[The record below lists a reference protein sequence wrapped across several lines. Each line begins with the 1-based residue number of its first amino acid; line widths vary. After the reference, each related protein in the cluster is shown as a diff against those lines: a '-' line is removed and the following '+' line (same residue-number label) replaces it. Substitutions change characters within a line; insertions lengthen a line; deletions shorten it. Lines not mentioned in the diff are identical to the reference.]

1 MILLARNISTVV
13 AIENIPGLSDG
24 DYGLGVSVSDCGDSA
39 TGCVIKI
46 PTVNPMSHPFAY
58 ATHRVAVKSS
68 HYMGYSLTVFTY
80 GTQTTDGSM
89 YGQQPGNFIRPVQ
102 DGGNLT
108 AGSWGYIADSQLGDY
123 SVGDRWHNAPQGGYG
138 REIINDHGW
147 QPDDDGVDERYIT
160 YGVNIGW
167 GNHSDSYTAHVR
179 YDVTP
184 QEPSTPAILKINNG
198 DVCAIG
204 EGCNLNMTGIVLES
218 VDRLGVDF
226 NGDGQLSDTELCAD
240 FAIDDQYRYDASC
253 TLPDFDYSEV
263 GNVVDTDEYGGV
275 FNLILRNRDG
285 ATMNTGHQITYY
297 YQPRIDNVEVLNSDS
312 NDTLTIKDSVGV
324 IDMVSTDSTSMMLTD
339 DGDVYLWGNT
349 PLHDGNNWIFDK
361 TMAPT
366 MVKLPDLTNTDRI
379 VDIDAYGNS
388 YYAVSRQG
396 YLYAWGDNSARQLP
410 LDNNSGWIVSPSKSG
425 YYDTNK
431 DNRQANMVIVGDGFG
446 ATVDAPRSDDDKNM
460 SSWGANNHGQLGR
473 NSINDGT
480 WMVNTVAEGSYPLID
495 GEEFI
500 QADAGKANVI
510 AVTDAGR
517 VFTWGEYG
525 GEESDEQYG
534 NRLGFKATE
543 DARRPHDITFS
554 DGSHNNDLGYNY
566 LRAAYHDES
575 KRFIQVAMGDDFAIV
590 LARDR
595 YDDNK
600 RFVYTIGSDNMGQNG
615 DGFYGEPGC
624 WAHDITG
631 QFGGKVVVGF
641 STNGQSAA
649 AWTSSG
655 QLYVWGDNLGGKLGA
670 VDNVLYAP
678 VAVLGDY
685 SIDKVALGGINYA
698 RTTNGRLLAWGGES
712 NDGSFVGRY
721 GITDITN
728 QLSHPSHQI
737 KVTGNNLD
745 KSDVWLDF
753 NGNEIMD
760 EHEEPLAKKCVNST
774 CYLQISTDNAIVGKG
789 YQIIATTPH
798 GGKYL
803 SGNSGTT
810 IDVVY
815 STAHRHEER
824 PNDEPLLDVNGD
836 EFEKINQQTLS
847 LNTENVEATK
857 AVDEAN
863 ADNAEGLKE
872 EPLESNNGG
881 DKDNSSS
888 DEVQSDDAGTD
899 NSAFGGSV
907 DDSNGDEAKTE
918 AGDES
923 AEDGSEVDGR
933 DDNATNNTE
942 CVCVPSDLGMNSNDC
957 DNAEMDYECGCEC
970 DNDGEYC
977 DTVNN
982 TDCNVGEDNKLKET
996 GICECVGDGLP
1007 DKIVADVASDD
1018 LLSGFSSST
1027 QVQLIDSRRKG
1038 CLNSVSSV
1046 DIDDQLQLFVFL
1058 NNWHGLVI
1066 KFIEA

>member
-1 MILLARNISTVV
+1 MTGLLIIGIVFGVVLCGNLVKISLASV
-13 AIENIPGLSDG
+13 IPGIG
-24 DYGLGVSVSDCGDSA
+24 DYGLGISVSNDK
-39 TGCVIKI
+39 VIL
-46 PTVNPMSHPFAY
+46 PDANPLSRPFVY
-58 ATHRVAVKSS
+58 ATHKVSVKSPY
-68 HYMGYSLTVFTY
+68 HMGYRLTVLTY
-80 GTQTTDGSM
+80 GTQTVDGSM
-89 YGQQPGNFIRPVQ
+89 YGQQGNFIRPVQ
-102 DGGNLT
+102 DSKNL
-108 AGSWGYIADSQLGDY
+108 APDSWGYTISDSQSNEHTIND
-123 SVGDRWHNAPQGGYG
+123 VWHNVPQDGYG
-138 REIINDHGW
+138 REISSNYGW
-147 QPDDDGVDERYIT
+147 QPGDDNIDEQYIT
-160 YGVNIGW
+160 YGANIGW
-167 GNHSDSYTAHVR
+167 SNHPDSYVANIKYT
-179 YDVTP
+179 VTP
-184 QEPSTPAILKINNG
+184 QEPTTPAILRIDDGGDCLIGEACQLQLTGVQLEKINR
-198 DVCAIG
+198 V
-204 EGCNLNMTGIVLES
+204 
-218 VDRLGVDF
+218 GVDF
-226 NGDGQLSDTELCAD
+226 NGNDSVDDVEACSKWTIDT
-240 FAIDDQYRYDASC
+240 QYQYTASC
-253 TLPDFDYSEV
+253 ELPQFDSSYIDAN
-263 GNVVDTDEYGGV
+263 NVAGADEFGGV
-275 FNLILRNRDG
+275 FQLLIDSNDG
-285 ATMNTGHQITYY
+285 TMNSGHQITYR
-297 YQPRIDNVEVLNSDS
+297 YQPRIDSVEVLNSDS

-525 GEESDEQYG
+525 GKESDEQYG

-698 RTTNGRLLAWGGES
+698 RTTNGRLLAWGGEN
-712 NDGSFVGRY
+712 NDGSFINQY
-721 GITDITN
+721 GVADITN
-728 QLSHPSHQI
+728 KLAHPSYHI
-737 KVTGNNLD
+737 KVMGQNLD

-753 NGNEIMD
+753 NRNEIMD
-760 EHEEPLAKKCVNST
+760 ENEKPLAKNCISTNT
-774 CYLQISTDNAIVGKG
+774 CYLQVSTDNAAVGEG
-789 YQIIATTPH
+789 YQVVTTTPH
-798 GGKYL
+798 GGRYL
-803 SGNSGTT
+803 SGDSGA
-810 IDVVY
+810 VMNVEY
-815 STAHRHEER
+815 STARRHEER

-836 EFEKINQQTLS
+836 EFVKNNS
-847 LNTENVEATK
+847 LTSMQSKPSNAMATDKDSGEDDSSVLEGEDDNVDVTNNDISADPGDSSNNATGE
-857 AVDEAN
+857 VDSESTKDGDDLGSGQEAN
-863 ADNAEGLKE
+863 DN
-872 EPLESNNGG
+872 
-881 DKDNSSS
+881 
-888 DEVQSDDAGTD
+888 VSDDKVD
-899 NSAFGGSV
+899 SGG
-907 DDSNGDEAKTE
+907 
-918 AGDES
+918 
-923 AEDGSEVDGR
+923 
-933 DDNATNNTE
+933 
-942 CVCVPSDLGMNSNDC
+942 CVCVTSGDASTDSDTGR
-957 DNAEMDYECGCEC
+957 DYDGETIDCEC
-970 DNDGEYC
+970 DDKLSGDSSKC
-977 DTVNN
+977 GGMI
-982 TDCNVGEDNKLKET
+982 TDADCGEDMCDSLDKTNLCRCTNNSALDKLEANVDDDNLSVNISS
-996 GICECVGDGLP
+996 GAQIQLVDG
-1007 DKIVADVASDD
+1007 
-1018 LLSGFSSST
+1018 
-1027 QVQLIDSRRKG
+1027 RRKG
-1038 CLNSVSSV
+1038 CFDGVGSVNV
-1046 DIDDQLQLFVFL
+1046 DD
-1058 NNWHGLVI
+1058 
-1066 KFIEA
+1066 

>member
-1 MILLARNISTVV
+1 MNNLLSLRRLFRVTGLLIIGIVFGVVLCGNLVKISLASV
-13 AIENIPGLSDG
+13 IPGIG
-24 DYGLGVSVSDCGDSA
+24 DYGLGISVSNDK
-39 TGCVIKI
+39 VIL
-46 PTVNPMSHPFAY
+46 PDANPLSRPFVY
-58 ATHRVAVKSS
+58 ATHKVSVKSPY
-68 HYMGYSLTVFTY
+68 HMGYRLTVLTY
-80 GTQTTDGSM
+80 GTQTVDGSM
-89 YGQQPGNFIRPVQ
+89 YGQQGNFIRPVQ
-102 DGGNLT
+102 DSKNLVPD
-108 AGSWGYIADSQLGDY
+108 SWGYTISDSQSNEHTIND
-123 SVGDRWHNAPQGGYG
+123 VWHNVPQDGYG
-138 REIINDHGW
+138 REISSNYGW
-147 QPDDDGVDERYIT
+147 QPGDDNIDEQYIT
-160 YGVNIGW
+160 YGANIGW
-167 GNHSDSYTAHVR
+167 SNHPDSYVANIKYT
-179 YDVTP
+179 VTP
-184 QEPSTPAILKINNG
+184 QEPTTPAILRIDDGGDCLIGEACQLQLTGVQLEKINR
-198 DVCAIG
+198 V
-204 EGCNLNMTGIVLES
+204 
-218 VDRLGVDF
+218 GVDF
-226 NGDGQLSDTELCAD
+226 NGNDSVDDVEACSKWT
-240 FAIDDQYRYDASC
+240 IDPQYQYTASC
-253 TLPDFDYSEV
+253 ELPQFDSSYIDAN
-263 GNVVDTDEYGGV
+263 NVAGADEFGGV
-275 FNLILRNRDG
+275 FQLLIDSNDG
-285 ATMNTGHQITYY
+285 TMNSGHQITYR
-297 YQPRIDNVEVLNSDS
+297 YQPRIDSIEVLNSES
-312 NDTLTIKDSVGV
+312 GDTLKVKDSVGV
-324 IDMVSTDSTSMMLTD
+324 IDMAGTDSASMMLTD

-349 PLHDGNNWIFDK
+349 PLYDGNNLIFDK

-388 YYAVSRQG
+388 YYAVSKQG
-396 YLYAWGDNSARQLP
+396 YVYAWGDNSTRQLP

-446 ATVDAPRSDDDKNM
+446 ATVDVPRSDDDKNM
-460 SSWGANNHGQLGR
+460 SSWGVNNHGQLGR

-525 GEESDEQYG
+525 GKESDEQYG

-554 DGSHNNDLGYNY
+554 DGSHNNDWGYNY

-575 KRFIQVAMGDDFAIV
+575 KRFIQVVMGDDFAIA

-595 YDDNK
+595 HDDNK

-615 DGFYGEPGC
+615 DGFYGKPGD

-641 STNGQSAA
+641 SANGQSAA

-728 QLSHPSHQI
+728 QLSHPSYQI

-760 EHEEPLAKKCVNST
+760 EHKEPLAKKCVNDA
-774 CYLQISTDNAIVGKG
+774 CYLQISTDNAIVGKD

-847 LNTENVEATK
+847 ANTENVETTK
-857 AVDEAN
+857 TADEAN
-863 ADNAEGLKE
+863 ANSTEGLKE
-872 EPLESNNGG
+872 KPLESDNGG
-881 DKDNSSS
+881 DEGNSSS
-888 DEVQSDDAGTD
+888 DEVQSDDTGAND
-899 NSAFGGSV
+899 SAFGGSID
-907 DDSNGDEAKTE
+907 DDSNSDEAKTE
-918 AGDES
+918 VGGES
-923 AEDGSEVDGR
+923 AEGGSEVDSS

-942 CVCVPSDLGMNSNDC
+942 CVCVPDGDPGMNSNDC
-957 DNAEMDYECGCEC
+957 GNAEMDYECGCEC

-982 TDCNVGEDNKLKET
+982 ADCKT
-996 GICECVGDGLP
+996 GVCGNRNEVKACECVGDGLP

-1018 LLSGFSSST
+1018 LLSDFSSST
-1027 QVQLIDSRRKG
+1027 QIQLVDSRCKG
-1038 CLNSVSSV
+1038 CFDSVGSINV
-1046 DIDDQLQLFVFL
+1046 DD
-1058 NNWHGLVI
+1058 
-1066 KFIEA
+1066 